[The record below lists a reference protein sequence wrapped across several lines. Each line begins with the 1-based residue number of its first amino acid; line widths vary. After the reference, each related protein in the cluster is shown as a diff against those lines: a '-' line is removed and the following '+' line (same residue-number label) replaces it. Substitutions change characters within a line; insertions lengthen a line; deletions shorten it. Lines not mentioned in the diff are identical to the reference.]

1 LGIIWTLLGFIE
13 VLMRI
18 MDVKVLLSLFFQII
32 ILNLLK
38 FKLSN
43 FKNLAVMP
51 RNWAL
56 VGISVHNFDQRFTP
70 RLKLISNLSQLI
82 GHYFIL

>member
-1 LGIIWTLLGFIE
+1 LGITWALLGFIE

-18 MDVKVLLSLFFQII
+18 MDIIKVLLSLFFQII

-38 FKLSN
+38 FKLLN
-43 FKNLAVMP
+43 FTNLAVMP

-70 RLKLISNLSQLI
+70 QYILLSLSLCNL
-82 GHYFIL
+82 

>member
-1 LGIIWTLLGFIE
+1 VHRFEALLGIAWALLSFIE

-18 MDVKVLLSLFFQII
+18 MDVIKVLLSLFFQII

-38 FKLSN
+38 FKLLN

-51 RNWAL
+51 KNWAL
-56 VGISVHNFDQRFTP
+56 
-70 RLKLISNLSQLI
+70 
-82 GHYFIL
+82 

>member
-1 LGIIWTLLGFIE
+1 VYRFEVLLGIAWALLGFIE
-13 VLMRI
+13 IFMRI
-18 MDVKVLLSLFFQII
+18 MDVIKVLLSLFFQII

-38 FKLSN
+38 FKLLN

-51 RNWAL
+51 RNWTL

-70 RLKLISNLSQLI
+70 R
-82 GHYFIL
+82 

>member
-1 LGIIWTLLGFIE
+1 LGITWALLSFIE

-18 MDVKVLLSLFFQII
+18 MDVIKVLLSLFFQII

-38 FKLSN
+38 FKLLN

-56 VGISVHNFDQRFTP
+56 VSISVHNFDQRFTL
-70 RLKLISNLSQLI
+70 RNN
-82 GHYFIL
+82 ILVDL

>member
-1 LGIIWTLLGFIE
+1 
-13 VLMRI
+13 
-18 MDVKVLLSLFFQII
+18 MDVIKVLLSLFFQII

-38 FKLSN
+38 FKLLN

-56 VGISVHNFDQRFTP
+56 VGISVHNFYQRFTQEECTQY
-70 RLKLISNLSQLI
+70 LVNFSYDFS
-82 GHYFIL
+82 YVFFF

>member
-1 LGIIWTLLGFIE
+1 
-13 VLMRI
+13 
-18 MDVKVLLSLFFQII
+18 MDVIKVLLSLFFQII

-38 FKLSN
+38 FKLLN
-43 FKNLAVMP
+43 FKNLAVMS

-70 RLKLISNLSQLI
+70 R
-82 GHYFIL
+82 

>member
-1 LGIIWTLLGFIE
+1 LGITWTLLGFIE

-18 MDVKVLLSLFFQII
+18 MDVIKVLLSLFFQFI

-38 FKLSN
+38 FKLLN
-43 FKNLAVMP
+43 LKNLAVMP

-70 RLKLISNLSQLI
+70 RFFLEYIS
-82 GHYFIL
+82 

>member
-1 LGIIWTLLGFIE
+1 VYRFEALLGIAWALLGFIE

-18 MDVKVLLSLFFQII
+18 MEVIKVLLSLFFQII

-38 FKLSN
+38 FKLLN

-56 VGISVHNFDQRFTP
+56 VGISVHNFDQQFTP
-70 RLKLISNLSQLI
+70 RL
-82 GHYFIL
+82 

>member
-1 LGIIWTLLGFIE
+1 LGITWALLGFIE

-18 MDVKVLLSLFFQII
+18 MDVIKILLSLFFQII

-38 FKLSN
+38 LKLLN
-43 FKNLAVMP
+43 FKNLAVVMP

-56 VGISVHNFDQRFTP
+56 VGIT
-70 RLKLISNLSQLI
+70 
-82 GHYFIL
+82 

>member
-1 LGIIWTLLGFIE
+1 VYRFEALLGIAWALLGFIE

-18 MDVKVLLSLFFQII
+18 MDVIKVLSFFFQII

-38 FKLSN
+38 FKLLN
-43 FKNLAVMP
+43 FKSLAVMP

-56 VGISVHNFDQRFTP
+56 VGISC
-70 RLKLISNLSQLI
+70 I
-82 GHYFIL
+82 